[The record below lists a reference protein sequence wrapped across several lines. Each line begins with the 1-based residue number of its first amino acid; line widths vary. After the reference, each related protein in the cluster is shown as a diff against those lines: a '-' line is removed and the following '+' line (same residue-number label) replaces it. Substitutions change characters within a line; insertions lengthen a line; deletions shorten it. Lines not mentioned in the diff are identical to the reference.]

1 MKVKQLWKLCSS
13 TSKNMLTF
21 ADGFETKVAK
31 NEKVIQLSRL
41 CSSTSKIVL
50 IFALGNQK

>member
-1 MKVKQLWKLCSS
+1 MFKDL
-13 TSKNMLTF
+13 KNMFTF

-41 CSSTSKIVL
+41 SSNTSKIVL